1 MTGFY
6 TVYNRR
12 MEWFKLTL
20 VLLMSTLDKFLL
32 YECVPSLVL
41 GGWLEFLFG
50 AAFSFCGGFLS
61 GVGEFTFFI
70 PFKLLFGAKLN
81 ATRNHSFSTYAKSSK
96 KTTFLTHWYVRVRI
110 RGYETVVFRKILRT
124 YFALGIAF
132 HAF

>member
-41 GGWLEFLFG
+41 GG
-50 AAFSFCGGFLS
+50 
-61 GVGEFTFFI
+61 
-70 PFKLLFGAKLN
+70 
-81 ATRNHSFSTYAKSSK
+81 
-96 KTTFLTHWYVRVRI
+96 
-110 RGYETVVFRKILRT
+110 
-124 YFALGIAF
+124 
-132 HAF
+132 